1 MISKRW
7 LANGDGDGRVALVC
21 SRELTRRCVR
31 REIDIWRVCVC
42 GGRSSSCACT
52 ACSTGVAFLC
62 EVCGTLPGA
71 GVTVGGSKLAQ
82 QRGTVM
88 KRGGGS

>member
-42 GGRSSSCACT
+42 VEDT
-52 ACSTGVAFLC
+52 AVAVRVQRGSTGVAFLC

-71 GVTVGGSKLAQ
+71 GVTSVVVSWRSSVVL
-82 QRGTVM
+82 
-88 KRGGGS
+88 